1 MNIFD
6 QGTTNFISEEAEQLL
21 HLAASRRCN
30 ELRSLDEPTAYQ
42 LTIRWIKEKCTAKE
56 QALLD
61 DFYIYE
67 RSVNDCENYPDVEAV
82 RSIVERFTADMGL
95 HD

>member
-6 QGTTNFISEEAEQLL
+6 HGTTNFIPEEAEQLL

-42 LTIRWIKEKCTAKE
+42 LTIRWIKEKCTAEE

-67 RSVNDCENYPDVEAV
+67 RSVNDCENSPDVETV
-82 RSIVERFTADMGL
+82 RSIVERFAADMGL